1 VIPDET
7 RRGASRPAGLPAVA
21 FAVLALVLALASVAS
36 GQATPQIQIGA
47 DADVVGVGEMLHLEM
62 SVTSTTA
69 MPSDPRIGA
78 TPGLALRGRNQSP
91 SQTHMIMNGV
101 RSDRYTL
108 TVDWTLQAQRVGS
121 FSVGPMSADVGGT
134 RVEAKPVSVRVVPAG
149 QARQPQRRAQQQ
161 GPPAPFGFSP
171 FDPWRNLFPGMPGAN
186 TAPPAPEPSQPQYAV
201 DPKLSLDAPL
211 GAVYFLHATVDKTSA
226 VVGEQVT
233 FSVLEY
239 RDLASSGIEVDEEDL
254 HDAQVPE
261 FVKHALQ
268 REDQEPSLVGFASI
282 GGKTW
287 VVKLVRKWALFPLHG
302 GDLAISPMSVTLA
315 RAGSSPG
322 GVRRT
327 EGFRIRVTE
336 PPLAGRPPGYALGD
350 VGRFALAA
358 QVQPRSIEQ
367 GGAVGIHVEVSGTGN
382 LPSTIAP
389 GARDGVEWL
398 TPEVHETL
406 GPTSHDAYGGKRSF
420 DFVVRIQKSGDVDL
434 GDLVLPFW
442 DPEQRRY
449 QTARA
454 PLGAVKVTPSAVAA
468 SASAAGQRPLAGLP
482 EPRATREGAIVERPH
497 VDDSLYYWLALCASP
512 LLFGLAVAGRAA
524 GRRAVRSVRTR
535 RASPAAELKE
545 RMSSADVACRA
556 NDTKGADAAI
566 ARALEAATLAHVGV
580 SVRAAV
586 GSELVEQLERA
597 GVPPDAASDFAK
609 LLRECEAA
617 RFSPERTDAGL
628 SGRDAARARWARAQG
643 VIRSLER
650 GQEKRP

>member
-1 VIPDET
+1 VIPEET
-7 RRGASRPAGLPAVA
+7 RRRASRAGGLRAVVVAALVVVLAVA
-21 FAVLALVLALASVAS
+21 SAAS
-36 GQATPQIQIGA
+36 GQAPPQIQIGV
-47 DADVVGVGEMLHLEM
+47 DADVVDVGDLLHLEM
-62 SVTSTTA
+62 SVTSA
-69 MPSDPRIGA
+69 AVMPSDPRIGA
-78 TPGLALRGRNQSP
+78 TPGFSVRGQNQSP
-91 SQTHMIMNGV
+91 SQTHMIVNGV

-108 TVDWTLQAQRVGS
+108 TVDWSLQAQRVGS
-121 FSVGPMSADVGGT
+121 FSVGPMSVDVGGT
-134 RVEAKPVSVRVVPAG
+134 RVAAKAVSLRVVPAG
-149 QARQPQRRAQQQ
+149 QAPQRRARPQQ
-161 GPPAPFGFSP
+161 GPQSPFGFSP
-171 FDPWRNLFPGMPGAN
+171 FDPWRNMFPGMPGVGI
-186 TAPPAPEPSQPQYAV
+186 APPAPEPSQPQFAI

-211 GAVYFLHATVDKTSA
+211 GPVYFLHATVDKTSA

-254 HDAQVPE
+254 HDAQVAD
-261 FVKHALQ
+261 FVKHALE

-287 VVKLVRKWALFPLHG
+287 VVKLVRKWALFPLRA
-302 GDLAISPMSVTLA
+302 GDLAITPMSVTLTRA
-315 RAGSSPG
+315 AGSAG
-322 GVRRT
+322 GGRRT
-327 EGFRIRVTE
+327 EGFRIHVTE
-336 PPLAGRPPGYALGD
+336 PPLAGRPPGYAPGD

-367 GGAVGIHVEVSGTGN
+367 GGAVGVHVEVSGTGN
-382 LPSTIAP
+382 LPSAITP

-398 TPEVHETL
+398 TPEVHEAL

-420 DFVVRIQKSGDVDL
+420 DFVVRIEKSGDVDL
-434 GDLVLPFW
+434 GDLALPFW

-454 PLGAVKVTPSAVAA
+454 ALGIVKAIPSAVAA
-468 SASAAGQRPLAGLP
+468 SASAAEQRPLPGLP
-482 EPRATREGAIVERPH
+482 EARTTREGSIVERAH
-497 VDDSLYYWLALCASP
+497 VDDSPYYWVGLCASP
-512 LLFGLAVAGRAA
+512 LLFGLSVAGRAA
-524 GRRAVRSVRTR
+524 GRRVLRSARTR
-535 RASPAAELKE
+535 RASPAADLKE

-556 NDTKGADAAI
+556 DDTKDADAAI

-586 GSELVEQLERA
+586 GSELVERLERA
-597 GVPPDAASDFAK
+597 GVAPDAASDFAK

-617 RFSPERTDAGL
+617 RFSPEEAEAGH

-643 VIRSLER
+643 VIRSLQR